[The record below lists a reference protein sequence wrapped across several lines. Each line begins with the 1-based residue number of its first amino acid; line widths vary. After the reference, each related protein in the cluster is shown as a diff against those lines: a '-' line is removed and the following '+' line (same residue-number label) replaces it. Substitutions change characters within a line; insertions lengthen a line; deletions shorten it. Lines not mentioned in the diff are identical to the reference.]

1 MTDLAFIKDSDSY
14 RQGFDVN
21 ASTNKV
27 AQKLRMTSSGF
38 TLIELMVTI
47 AVLAIIAGIA
57 APSINTQLANQRVRS
72 TTSTIANALK
82 EAKVE
87 SILRRQNVKVIYDA
101 TTTPKTISLKAVN
114 TPPASDTDISTY
126 NLNARSTVTQT
137 ITPSTVTSIVFQPNK
152 KIANNATVLYTICD
166 SGSTN
171 ETPKQVSLTNIANV
185 NIVNAGSC

>member
-1 MTDLAFIKDSDSY
+1 M
-14 RQGFDVN
+14 N
-21 ASTNKV
+21 ASANKV
-27 AQKLRMTSSGF
+27 ARKLRMTSAGF

-47 AVLAIIAGIA
+47 AVLAIIVGIA
-57 APSINTQLANQRVRS
+57 APSISTQLANQRVKS

-152 KIANNATVLYTICD
+152 KIANNATVIYTICD

>member
-1 MTDLAFIKDSDSY
+1 M
-14 RQGFDVN
+14 N
-21 ASTNKV
+21 ASANKV

-47 AVLAIIAGIA
+47 AVLAIIVGIA
-57 APSINTQLANQRVRS
+57 APSISTQLANQRVKS
-72 TTSTIANALK
+72 TTATLANALK

-87 SILRRQNVKVIYDA
+87 SILRRQNVTVIY
-101 TTTPKTISLKAVN
+101 TGTSTPKTIKLQAG
-114 TPPASDTDISTY
+114 SDDISTY

-137 ITPSTVTSIVFQPNK
+137 ITPSTVSSIVFQPNK

-185 NIVNAGSC
+185 NITNAGSC